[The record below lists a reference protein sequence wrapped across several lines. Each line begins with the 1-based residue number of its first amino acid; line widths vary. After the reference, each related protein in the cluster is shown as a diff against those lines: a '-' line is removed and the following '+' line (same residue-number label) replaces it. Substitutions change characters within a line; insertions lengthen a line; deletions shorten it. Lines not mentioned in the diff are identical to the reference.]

1 MEEKNVKLDSLLLE
15 NGKELN
21 EKEQIIIKS
30 EELLKNTLVYED
42 ANQVMPGQFQMP
54 TSDDVALDKEKAT
67 ENLVQQAA
75 MFKLQKE
82 NEEYRKMSDD
92 EKVKDYICQAQ
103 YYRETNDFYRKNGYE
118 MSGKQKRFTK
128 RAIETAWKKGK
139 FKVTPEQREDIL
151 FELSK
156 ASHQTVPAQ
165 APTQGTTETNISEN
179 IKDLNSLIFRQ

>member
-1 MEEKNVKLDSLLLE
+1 MENKNDLDALIME
-15 NGKELN
+15 HGQEFDKNINK
-21 EKEQIIIKS
+21 IIKS
-30 EELLKNTLVYED
+30 EELLKDTLVYED

-54 TSDDVALDKEKAT
+54 TSDDVALDKDKAT

-92 EKVKDYICQAQ
+92 EKVKNYICQAQ
-103 YYRETNDFYRKNGYE
+103 YYRETNDFYHKNGYE

-139 FKVTPEQREDIL
+139 FKITPEQREDIL
-151 FELSK
+151 FELNK
-156 ASHQTVPAQ
+156 ASHQAVSAQ
-165 APTQGTTETNISEN
+165 ASNQGTSETNISEN
-179 IKDLNSLIFRQ
+179 IKDLNSLIFR

>member
-1 MEEKNVKLDSLLLE
+1 MENKNNLDALIMEHGQEFNS
-15 NGKELN
+15 NINK
-21 EKEQIIIKS
+21 IIKS
-30 EELLKNTLVYED
+30 EELLKDALIYED
-42 ANQVMPGQFQMP
+42 TNQIMPGQFQMP
-54 TSDDVALDKEKAT
+54 TSDDVTLDKDKAT

-103 YYRETNDFYRKNGYE
+103 YYRETNDFYHKNGYE

-165 APTQGTTETNISEN
+165 VPTQETAKTNISEN
-179 IKDLNSLIFRQ
+179 IKDLNSLIFR

>member
-1 MEEKNVKLDSLLLE
+1 MEEKNIELDSLLLE

-21 EKEQIIIKS
+21 EKEQKIIKS
-30 EELLKNTLVYED
+30 EELLKDTLIYED
-42 ANQVMPGQFQMP
+42 DNQVMPGQFQMP
-54 TSDDVALDKEKAT
+54 TSNDVALDKDKAT
-67 ENLVQQAA
+67 ENLIQQAA
-75 MFKLQKE
+75 MLKLQKE

-103 YYRETNDFYRKNGYE
+103 YYRETNDFYHKNGYE
-118 MSGKQKRFTK
+118 MSGKQKRYIK

-156 ASHQTVPAQ
+156 ASNQQQVQTVNKQ
-165 APTQGTTETNISEN
+165 KQNNSNISEN

>member
-1 MEEKNVKLDSLLLE
+1 MENKNDLDALIMEHGQEFNS
-15 NGKELN
+15 NINK
-21 EKEQIIIKS
+21 IIKS
-30 EELLKNTLVYED
+30 EEILKDTLVYED
-42 ANQVMPGQFQMP
+42 TNQVMPGQFKMP
-54 TSDDVALDKEKAT
+54 TSDNIALDKEDAQD
-67 ENLVQQAA
+67 NLIKQAA

-82 NEEYRKMSDD
+82 NEAYRKMSDD

-103 YYRETNDFYRKNGYE
+103 YYRETNDFYHKNGYE

-156 ASHQTVPAQ
+156 ASRQTVPAQ

-179 IKDLNSLIFRQ
+179 IKDLNSLIFR

>member
-1 MEEKNVKLDSLLLE
+1 MENKNDLDALIMEHGQEFNNNINKL
-15 NGKELN
+15 
-21 EKEQIIIKS
+21 IKS
-30 EELLKNTLVYED
+30 EELLKDKLVYED
-42 ANQVMPGQFQMP
+42 TNQVMPGQFKMP
-54 TSDDVALDKEKAT
+54 TSDDVALDKEDARD
-67 ENLVQQAA
+67 NLIKHAA

-103 YYRETNDFYRKNGYE
+103 YYRETNDFYHKNGYE
-118 MSGKQKRFTK
+118 MSGKQKRYIK

-139 FKVTPEQREDIL
+139 LKVTPEQREDIL

-156 ASHQTVPAQ
+156 ASRQTVPAQ

-179 IKDLNSLIFRQ
+179 IKDLNSLIFR

>member
-1 MEEKNVKLDSLLLE
+1 MENKNDLDALIMEHGQEFNSNINKIVKSA
-15 NGKELN
+15 
-21 EKEQIIIKS
+21 
-30 EELLKNTLVYED
+30 ELLKDTLVYED
-42 ANQVMPGQFQMP
+42 DNQVMPGQFQMP
-54 TSDDVALDKEKAT
+54 TSDDVALDKDKAT
-67 ENLVQQAA
+67 ENLIQQAA
-75 MFKLQKE
+75 MLKLQKE

-103 YYRETNDFYRKNGYE
+103 YYRETNDFYHKYGYE

-156 ASHQTVPAQ
+156 ASHQTAPAP

-179 IKDLNSLIFRQ
+179 IKDLNSLIFR

>member
-1 MEEKNVKLDSLLLE
+1 MENKNDLDALIME
-15 NGKELN
+15 HGQEFNKN
-21 EKEQIIIKS
+21 INKII
-30 EELLKNTLVYED
+30 EANELLKNTLVYED
-42 ANQVMPGQFQMP
+42 ANQIMPGQFQMP
-54 TSDDVALDKEKAT
+54 TSDDVALDKEDAQD
-67 ENLVQQAA
+67 NLIKHAA

-103 YYRETNDFYRKNGYE
+103 YYRETNDFYHKHGYE

-139 FKVTPEQREDIL
+139 FKVTSEQREDIL

-156 ASHQTVPAQ
+156 ASRQTVPAQ

-179 IKDLNSLIFRQ
+179 IKDLNSLIFR